1 MPHLQLRLSPE
12 RRPGWTSTHARRYPT
27 AGAADL
33 FFAPSDGAAAAKV
46 LVVRRNGRFL

>member
-12 RRPGWTSTHARRYPT
+12 GRPDWTSTHARRYPT
-27 AGAADL
+27 AGATDL
-33 FFAPSDGAAAAKV
+33 FIAPFDSAATAKV